1 MSLIKSVTRTSFKTL
16 SLVVALGALIAT
28 SAEAGPREDII
39 AKFQAQAGAPANP
52 ANGEKMYNA
61 NYGTGKPDTPKCTTC
76 HGATPQQGGETRTAK
91 LIEPMAVSK
100 TPARFTDAKKVDKWF
115 RRNCTG
121 VIGRECTAQEKV
133 DFLTYLSAQ

>member
-1 MSLIKSVTRTSFKTL
+1 MNFSKTSIKT
-16 SLVVALGALIAT
+16 VALALVLSAFAAT

-39 AKFQAQAGAPANP
+39 AKFQAQAEAPANP
-52 ANGEKMYNA
+52 ANGEQMYNA
-61 NYGTGKPDTPKCTTC
+61 TYGTGKPDTPKCTTC

-91 LIEPMAVSK
+91 LIDPMAVSK
-100 TPARFTDAKKVDKWF
+100 TPDRFTDAKKVDKWF

-133 DFLTYLSAQ
+133 DFLTFLAGQ